1 MPDNIERFSDGSAA
15 FAGFRTP
22 AWHGLGE
29 IFTERATTE
38 QVLVKARMAN
48 WDVRTYPEVSIIE
61 GREVQI
67 PDRFVVVRNNPVNK
81 GQIDG
86 LGNVGTR
93 YTVVQNEQVFA
104 FGDALLA
111 KNPDAQWDTAGSI
124 RRGRTIFGCIKLPES
139 VKIGGVD
146 AVDQYL
152 MVSSSHDG
160 SSGIVAAN
168 TPTRVVCANTLRIGL
183 INATHTFKARHT
195 ASVDARIGEARRAL
209 ALSQDYF
216 EVFVNTAEQLADITV
231 TDAKLDELIETVYPK
246 PIWTEE
252 STDPRNSLTLW
263 ENRGELI
270 RKVWNG
276 EASTTGL
283 DTMSTIKGNGW
294 GALNALS
301 EAIDW
306 YPTRKSG
313 NPKFALER
321 AAGFSPHAEQEK
333 SKMAKQ
339 LVATLLPVEA

>member
-183 INATHTFKARHT
+183 MNATHTFKARHT

-216 EVFVNTAEQLADITV
+216 EVFVNTAEQLADVTV
-231 TDAKLDELIETVYPK
+231 TDAKLDELIESVYPK
-246 PIWTEE
+246 PVVKKDE
-252 STDPRNSLTLW
+252 SPKALTIW
-263 ENRGELI
+263 ENRGKLVHSI
-270 RKVWNG
+270 WNG
-276 EASTTGL
+276 EADQTGL

-306 YPTRKSG
+306 YPLRSTGKM
-313 NPKFALER
+313 ER
-321 AAGFSPHAEQEK
+321 AASFSVHAESEK
-333 SKMAKQ
+333 SRMASQ
-339 LVATLLPVEA
+339 LVKVLLPETIQA